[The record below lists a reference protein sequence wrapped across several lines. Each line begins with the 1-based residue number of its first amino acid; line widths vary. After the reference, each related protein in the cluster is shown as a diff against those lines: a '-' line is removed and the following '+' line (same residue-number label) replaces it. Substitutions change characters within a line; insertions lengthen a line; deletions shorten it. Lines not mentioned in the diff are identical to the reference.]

1 MKWIGAVVLAALA
14 LVAANRALLI
24 AAMAPWGVPAPG
36 VSVGG
41 GVMRPVMTA
50 FHVHSSHSHDGGGT
64 VARIREAARDAGI
77 VAVALTDHNTLAGR
91 AEATSVWPAVVVG
104 EEVSAHGGH
113 VVALGLHDEA
123 RRGGLPERASV
134 GEALDAVEA
143 RGGLAVVA
151 HPSHPR
157 IPWDRSGSD
166 RVRALEIYNAD
177 EDWRDEGVLDLLGS
191 LLTYP
196 VAPVRSLTLL
206 LDRPTRN
213 LALWDSLL
221 AERDVVG
228 VGACDAHGRLDLPGG
243 ARIEF
248 PGYLEAFSLVS
259 TAVWPWWRVSPA
271 DSHGTHR
278 PDPAVALQR
287 NIEAGRATVV
297 FRSLGTAE
305 GFRFQI
311 RRGGEVHS
319 SGARVALRAGER
331 TRVVVLSP
339 GGSRAVV
346 RVLKDGRVWREAR
359 GPLVDEEV
367 TEPGVYRCEVYQARA
382 LPPLYRE
389 KEFPWIISNAIRVVT
404 ES

>member
-1 MKWIGAVVLAALA
+1 MKWIGGVLLAVLA
-14 LVAANRALLI
+14 LVVANRVLLI
-24 AAMAPWGVPAPG
+24 VAMAPWGIPAPG

-41 GVMRPVMTA
+41 GIMRPVMVA
-50 FHVHSSHSHDGGGT
+50 FHVHSRHSHDGGGT
-64 VARIREAARDAGI
+64 VEEIREAARGTGV
-77 VAVALTDHNTLAGR
+77 VALALTDHNTLAGR

-104 EEVSAHGGH
+104 EEVSTDGGH
-113 VVALGLHDEA
+113 LVVLGLHEET
-123 RRGGLPERASV
+123 RRGGLEERSGM

-143 RGGLAVVA
+143 RGGFAIVA

-157 IPWDRSGSD
+157 IPWDRSARD

-177 EDWRDEGVLDLLGS
+177 EDWRDEGILNLLGS

-196 VAPVRSLTLL
+196 VAPVRSLSLL

-221 AERDVVG
+221 AERAVVG

-248 PGYLEAFSLVS
+248 PGYREAFSLVS

-278 PDPAVALQR
+278 PDPSVALQR
-287 NIEAGRATVV
+287 NIESGRATVV
-297 FRSLGTAE
+297 FRSLGAAE
-305 GFRFQI
+305 GFRFQV
-311 RRGGEVHS
+311 RRGGEVHW
-319 SGARVALRAGER
+319 SGGRVPLRAGER
-331 TRVVVLSP
+331 ARVVVLAP
-339 GGSRAVV
+339 GGRRAIV

-367 TEPGVYRCEVYQARA
+367 TEPGVYRCEVYQTRA

-389 KEFPWIISNAIRVVT
+389 KEFPWIFSNAIRVVT